1 MLTRQPFRLASIAA
15 PKCVFAP
22 QIRCLHRGLA
32 AKPVP
37 SPTPFVP
44 DTQTFLTLI
53 GRNLSQHAAKIPS
66 WEALFSLSSQQL
78 KDAGIEPARSR
89 RYLLHWRNKFRN
101 GEFGIGGDLTEIHN
115 GKAELR
121 IVEVPIEGRGSEQ
134 RTATLTSSPGMKK
147 IVVNVAP
154 GQEKPS
160 VPLTEAKPV
169 GMVKIK
175 RASVIAGP
183 YVDHK
188 SGKSGAAVIRIQEG
202 LWEQRRG
209 HKVDGG
215 ERRKAEVRS
224 KRRAAE
230 RKAGKA

>member
-1 MLTRQPFRLASIAA
+1 M
-15 PKCVFAP
+15 
-22 QIRCLHRGLA
+22 
-32 AKPVP
+32 
-37 SPTPFVP
+37 
-44 DTQTFLTLI
+44 
-53 GRNLSQHAAKIPS
+53 
-66 WEALFSLSSQQL
+66 
-78 KDAGIEPARSR
+78 
-89 RYLLHWRNKFRN
+89 
-101 GEFGIGGDLTEIHN
+101 TEIHD

-134 RTATLTSSPGMKK
+134 KTATLTSSPGMKK

-154 GQEKPS
+154 GQEKPT
-160 VPLTEAKPV
+160 VPLTEVKPV

-183 YVDHK
+183 YVDHI

-224 KRRAAE
+224 KRRSAE

>member
-1 MLTRQPFRLASIAA
+1 M
-15 PKCVFAP
+15 
-22 QIRCLHRGLA
+22 
-32 AKPVP
+32 P

-101 GEFGIGGDLTEIHN
+101 GEFGIGGDLTEIHD

-121 IVEVPIEGRGSEQ
+121 IVEVPIEGRWAEQ
-134 RTATLTSSPGMKK
+134 KTATLTSSPGMKK

-169 GMVKIK
+169 GMVKIR

-183 YVDHK
+183 YVDHI

-224 KRRAAE
+224 KRRSAE